1 MYKAKILIFAPQVNI
16 DGHGSMSQFLRASR
30 DVARKKYNENE
41 ILIVDRDLLSSYLWF
56 GIPFMLRFYIFMIP
70 FAICHIFGRKYTFL
84 AISQEYVLPFNFGRQ
99 LCILHDII
107 QYFYGINFFKFLY
120 TESI

>member
-1 MYKAKILIFAPQVNI
+1 MYKAKILILHHKSI
-16 DGHGSMSQFLRASR
+16 SMAWKHVQFLRASR

-84 AISQEYVLPFNFGRQ
+84 AISQEYVLPLILEDSYVFFMTLFNTFMA
-99 LCILHDII
+99 LIFL
-107 QYFYGINFFKFLY
+107 KFLY